1 MSDVLQTILADPELQ
16 QWPNRDAEYVPAVD
30 ACDIDGSLAAHGA
43 EEIDTAAPDDRE
55 VAINK
60 VRALIDHTEDS
71 PGALESD
78 SADRGHR
85 DSPPE
90 PPPPDLNSDDDAD
103 RDDPDDSAAE
113 TNPAEGPAR
122 APSAA
127 MSFDDIARRPNA
139 IADKFG
145 AAKDWLK
152 DGQNWKNPKIL
163 GAAAAAIIGVAAL
176 GVWAT
181 STTQP
186 APQPTAQ
193 LAPPPATPSPPR
205 QPRPQ
210 PRQRS
215 QSRRPRPTAQ
225 PPAPTR

>member
-1 MSDVLQTILADPELQ
+1 
-16 QWPNRDAEYVPAVD
+16 
-30 ACDIDGSLAAHGA
+30 
-43 EEIDTAAPDDRE
+43 
-55 VAINK
+55 
-60 VRALIDHTEDS
+60 
-71 PGALESD
+71 
-78 SADRGHR
+78 
-85 DSPPE
+85 
-90 PPPPDLNSDDDAD
+90 
-103 RDDPDDSAAE
+103 
-113 TNPAEGPAR
+113 
-122 APSAA
+122 

-205 QPRPQ
+205 QPGPAEAAI
-210 PRQRS
+210 PIKAAKA
-215 QSRRPRPTAQ
+215 TAQ